1 MKKVLLIGVSGE
13 PHVESVKEII
23 KAKGGETV
31 EIQVDLVLQG
41 KAISS
46 RLENTGEL
54 NLRLEEQI
62 GKLPMSSISS
72 VFCRPYPEWAL
83 GAKHRVP
90 MVEQFLQ
97 RECYNLLEMVWEWI
111 RDDVPV
117 WVNPWDVSDLAAN
130 KGRQLK
136 LASKLGLKI
145 PRTLITFS
153 NVEAKNFISEAHA
166 AGKKIVIKTL
176 SGFHNPQ
183 RNERA
188 GSFVRQIN
196 ENELGEINYPLLLQ
210 EYMDKQYELRVTVV
224 GNKCFACKILSQNS
238 PNEAS
243 KIDWRVY
250 DFEHVDWLP
259 AVLDAETESAMI
271 KMVNAFGLNYAAID
285 LICSPN
291 GEITFLELNPNG
303 LWLWI
308 EKLAGLPISE
318 AVADFLLRH

>member
-1 MKKVLLIGVSGE
+1 MLLIGVAGE
-13 PHVESVKEII
+13 PHIENVKEII

-31 EIQVDLVLQG
+31 EIQVDLMLHG

-46 RLENTGEL
+46 FLENTGEL
-54 NLRLEEQI
+54 SLHLEEQI
-62 GKLPMSSISS
+62 GSLSLSSISS

-83 GAKHRVP
+83 KAKHQVP
-90 MVEQFLQ
+90 LVEQFLQ
-97 RECYNLLEMVWEWI
+97 RECFNLLKMVWEWI

-117 WVNPWDVSDLAAN
+117 WVNPWDVSDSAAN

-145 PRTLITFS
+145 PKTLITFS
-153 NVEAKNFISEAHA
+153 NIEAKKFISEAHA

-196 ENELGEINYPLLLQ
+196 ENELDEINYPLLLQ
-210 EYMDKQYELRVTVV
+210 EYMEKQHELRVTVV
-224 GNKCFACKILSQNS
+224 DNKCFACKILSQNS

-243 KIDWRVY
+243 RIDWRVY

-259 AVLDAETESAMI
+259 AVLDAKTESALI
-271 KMVNAFGLNYAAID
+271 EMVKIFGLNYAAID
-285 LICSPN
+285 LICSPD
-291 GEITFLELNPNG
+291 GKITFLELNPNG
-303 LWLWI
+303 LWLWV
-308 EKLAGLPISE
+308 EKLSGLPISE